1 MPSQAELSHECTFTS
16 REPRTAPA
24 TAKPTTMKAH
34 DESSL
39 LYSPDVPISIK
50 MQCGTNRLA
59 KFAGPQGFGSTPCG

>member
-1 MPSQAELSHECTFTS
+1 MPSQAELSHECTCTS

-24 TAKPTTMKAH
+24 TAIPMTMKAH

-39 LYSPDVPISIK
+39 LYYPDVPTSIK
-50 MQCGTNRLA
+50 MQCDTNRRA